1 MQHKIIDKDEF
12 KAIGLP
18 VVVSLKDKGYKD
30 KIKKIWMDFIPR
42 VEEIKNRKGT
52 EFYGL
57 CNVANGIPGD
67 ECSFETTAGVEV
79 PDDSEIPEGMK
90 FQIVPASKY
99 FVVTH
104 KGNVSKVGE
113 TWHAVTEEL
122 KKLGIKEDTE
132 KISFELYDDR
142 FKEGSDDSQC
152 DLYSAI
158 KD

>member
-1 MQHKIIDKDEF
+1 MEHKIIEKDEF

-42 VEEIKNRKGT
+42 VDEIKNRKGT

-57 CNVANGIPGD
+57 CSMADGIPGD
-67 ECSFETTAGVEV
+67 ECSFENIAAVEV
-79 PDDSEIPEGMK
+79 EDDSDVPKGMK

-104 KGNVSKVGE
+104 KGRADTVGE
-113 TWHAVTEEL
+113 TWNAVMEEM
-122 KKLGIKEDTE
+122 KKLGIKEDPG
-132 KISFELYDDR
+132 KIFFELYDDR
-142 FKEGSDDSQC
+142 YKDGSDDSEV

-158 KD
+158 K